1 MPKWESLLSPRP
13 HCQEPD
19 SLASPG
25 ETYRKRLKL
34 DYPVNVARNVARQTV
49 STHFVFPSD
58 MELYPSPS
66 LIPTFLEMVRRNGP
80 LLRKKKPR
88 VFVNSV
94 FEIEA
99 GHSLPENKAELIRWV
114 KLYGGELET
123 VEIRMYLF

>member
-1 MPKWESLLSPRP
+1 MPKWESLLPTRP
-13 HCQEPD
+13 NCQEPEG
-19 SLASPG
+19 LASPG

-58 MELYPSPS
+58 MELYPSPG

-88 VFVNSV
+88 VFVNSI

-99 GHSLPENKAELIRWV
+99 GHSLPENKTELIRWV

-123 VEIRMYLF
+123 ME